1 LLAALMLA
9 LSQLSWSGASRAED
23 EPGGEVALPVVRV
36 LLAGDQ
42 ARTSRLSEA
51 LLDPF
56 RRARIE
62 LRFERVPHVEAASL
76 LEPPALDDVSAAV
89 LVFDLSRSNRAVL
102 YLTDRGRSR
111 VFVRELELSESLDE
125 VTLERL
131 VIAARTS
138 VSAILAGESI
148 GLARQDYER
157 SLRAP
162 RPAIAQRPKAKPHRA
177 VSVAS
182 RYEARW
188 LSGAVPSHG
197 PGLMLAWS
205 GDRIGLGVTVGGQLP
220 WRYEQGDIGLRL
232 VTFNT
237 VVAVDVRKVLLEGWL
252 ATASLGL
259 GLDATLV
266 QPLALSARVT
276 GAADAS
282 WAFDP
287 FTRGQLGLSHTWTGF
302 WLGAFGGLDLE
313 FVRARYTIDRD
324 GQRETLLSPQVL
336 RPLLALGFGTIW

>member
-9 LSQLSWSGASRAED
+9 PSLLSWSGASRAED
-23 EPGGEVALPVVRV
+23 DSGSEVAVPVVRV
-36 LLAGDQ
+36 LLAGDE
-42 ARTSRLSEA
+42 ARASRLSEA

-56 RRARIE
+56 RRARID
-62 LRFERVPHVEAASL
+62 LRFESVPHIDAASL
-76 LEPPALDDVSAAV
+76 LEPPAVDDVSAAV
-89 LVFDLSRSNRAVL
+89 LVFDLSRSNRALL

-111 VFVRELELSESLDE
+111 VFVRELELGETLDE

-157 SLRAP
+157 SLRSPTSAT
-162 RPAIAQRPKAKPHRA
+162 ADQPKERSLRTL
-177 VSVAS
+177 SVAS

-197 PGLMLAWS
+197 PGLMLAWNR
-205 GDRIGLGVTVGGQLP
+205 DRIGLGVTVGGHLP
-220 WRYEQGDIGLRL
+220 WRYEQVDIGLRL

-237 VVAVDVRKVLLEGWL
+237 VVAVDGRKVLVEGWL

-259 GLDATLV
+259 GLDVTLV
-266 QPLALSARVT
+266 QPLALSAAVS

-287 FTRGQLGLSHTWTGF
+287 FTRGQLGLTHTWTGF
-302 WLGAFGGLDLE
+302 WLGAFAGLDLQ

-324 GQRETLLSPQVL
+324 GQRETLLSPNVL
-336 RPLLALGFGTIW
+336 RPLLALGFGTSF